1 MDTYRSTLGESGFF
15 SQYRAMIARR
25 LLVFSREPRQWFLTV
40 SPFINTLSLVLI
52 MLSLVNLSDS

>member
-1 MDTYRSTLGESGFF
+1 
-15 SQYRAMIARR
+15 MIARR